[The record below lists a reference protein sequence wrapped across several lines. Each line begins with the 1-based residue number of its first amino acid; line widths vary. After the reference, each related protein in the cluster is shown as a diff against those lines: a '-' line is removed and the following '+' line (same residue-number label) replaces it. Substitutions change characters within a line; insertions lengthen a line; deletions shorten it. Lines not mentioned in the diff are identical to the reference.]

1 MSLAGSVSYSDFS
14 DLKMGKHGPDDYMR
28 PQYVISRNGTDEII
42 QNPNPENQKRSVY
55 SQINVLQKIRF
66 KASETMD
73 FQYNF
78 QHSETSN
85 IPRYDRLIQYLGG
98 QLKYAEWY
106 YGPQKLQLHSLK
118 INNSKPTFLYN
129 SFKVIAGYQNY
140 QESRNSRKF
149 NSSTLT
155 NRKENLKI
163 LEGLF
168 LELNINKKVQSFL
181 ELFEFKAINLSGA
194 SLVQESIG
202 EIKEGKY
209 LQILAISYDKEAVVK
224 SKNISLAYFGRVENV
239 DVELKNKVV
248 EFIIR
253 YRFEK
258 SFITLEH
265 YHDILGDIK
274 K

>member
-1 MSLAGSVSYSDFS
+1 MSSAL
-14 DLKMGKHGPDDYMR
+14 
-28 PQYVISRNGTDEII
+28 
-42 QNPNPENQKRSVY
+42 
-55 SQINVLQKIRF
+55 
-66 KASETMD
+66 
-73 FQYNF
+73 
-78 QHSETSN
+78 
-85 IPRYDRLIQYLGG
+85 DRL
-98 QLKYAEWY
+98 K
-106 YGPQKLQLHSLK
+106 
-118 INNSKPTFLYN
+118 N
-129 SFKVIAGYQNY
+129 
-140 QESRNSRKF
+140 
-149 NSSTLT
+149 LT
-155 NRKENLKI
+155 NKISSYEMARKENLKI